1 MAKGVLLDLGG
12 VVYEGD
18 RLLPGAADAIARLH
32 DSGIPLRFLTNTTR
46 APKHRILKRL
56 KDFGLEVSPDEIFT
70 PAQAAC
76 AWLSARGLTPFLVV
90 HPDLVD
96 EFSGLE
102 GPNGEAV
109 VIGDVGEALTYTQLN
124 AAFRRLIDGAEF
136 LALANNRTFKDSD
149 GALSLDAGAF
159 VAALQFATQRTP
171 HVLGKPSRDFF
182 ATALQSIGCALEDA
196 VMVGDDAEN
205 DVAGA
210 LSAGLGQAVLVRT
223 GKYRVGD
230 ETRVTPAPTA
240 TVANLAEAADWILSQ
255 GA

>member
-18 RLLPGAADAIARLH
+18 HLLPSAADAIARLH

-46 APKHRILKRL
+46 APKQRILKRL
-56 KDFGLEVSPDEIFT
+56 KDFGLNVSSEEIFT

-76 AWLSARGLTPFLVV
+76 AWLAARGLRPFLVV

-96 EFSGLE
+96 EFANIGGGS
-102 GPNGEAV
+102 GEAV
-109 VIGDVGEALTYTQLN
+109 VIGDVGETLTYEQLN
-124 AAFRRLIDGAEF
+124 AAFRRLIDGSEF

-159 VAALQFATQRTP
+159 VAALKFAAQRDP
-171 HVLGKPSRDFF
+171 HILGKPSPEFF
-182 ATALQSIGCALEDA
+182 STALQSIGCSLGDA

-223 GKYRVGD
+223 GKYRDGD

-240 TVANLAEAADWILSQ
+240 TVANLAAAVDWILAQ
-255 GA
+255 P